1 MLYIFIDESGIHK
14 ETGKSSVA
22 QAYISFE
29 NLNQIQNQVT
39 KIEKEISVKKL
50 KTGNDQSYPALRI
63 ADAIAGIVRYKNDNP
78 ENKDILPL
86 YDLIKDKIS
95 ITLEE

>member
-22 QAYISFE
+22 LAYISFE

-39 KIEKEISVKKL
+39 KIEKEISVK
-50 KTGNDQSYPALRI
+50 I
-63 ADAIAGIVRYKNDNP
+63 KNR
-78 ENKDILPL
+78 
-86 YDLIKDKIS
+86 
-95 ITLEE
+95 